1 MKKLFIILI
10 VLHCFDQV
18 FSQTNPEFKKD
29 SLVNTES
36 KKDTLAKPDNKKD
49 SLSGFDKFNKKGE
62 ALFKILPVPIYS
74 YSPEAG
80 NIYGLAKFNVLN
92 LSKKDTISKPSKL
105 SEVFTA
111 SSLGRIN
118 ASVTTQLVFDEDKYV
133 IISYVNYKK
142 EPEYIWDIGNTI
154 TDSPEQDIVERF
166 VFAGTALRQI
176 RKNLYV
182 GIPFDVSDY
191 FNIETDSTSFLK
203 TDSVVGLKGGTSVG
217 LGLAAAFDS
226 RDNRYNP
233 HHGSYILGTALF
245 YPAGWGP
252 YAFSKFAIDARKYIS
267 PWRKNV
273 IAGQVTT
280 TYANG
285 NVPFYELA
293 QMGGDSQMRG
303 YYEGGLRDNVL
314 VDAQIE
320 LRIPVWNIF
329 GVVGWFG
336 VGQVQSSYS
345 AVALDAFHLS
355 YGPGLRI
362 RVDSKHDTNLR
373 FDFGFGPGG
382 VKGFNINFGEAF

>member
-1 MKKLFIILI
+1 LKKLFVI
-10 VLHCFDQV
+10 CFLFFCVDQI
-18 FSQTNPEFKKD
+18 FAQSPSDTKKD
-29 SLVNTES
+29 SLP
-36 KKDTLAKPDNKKD
+36 KPAAKKD
-49 SLSGFDKFNKKGE
+49 SLSGFDRFNKKGE

-80 NIYGLAKFNVLN
+80 NIYGLAKFNVID

-105 SEVFTA
+105 SGVFTA
-111 SSLGRIN
+111 SSLHRIN
-118 ASVTTQLVFDEDKYV
+118 ASIATQLVFDENKYV

-154 TDSPEQDIVERF
+154 TDNPEQDIINRF
-166 VFAGTALRQI
+166 VFAGTALRLVK
-176 RKNLYV
+176 KNFYL

-191 FNIETDSTSFLK
+191 FDIQADSASFLVK
-203 TDSVVGLKGGTSVG
+203 DNVTGLKGGTSIG
-217 LGLAAAFDS
+217 LGLAAAYDS

-233 HHGSYILGTALF
+233 SKGAYVLGTALF
-245 YPAGWGP
+245 YPSSLGP
-252 YAFSKFAIDARKYIS
+252 YSFSKFSLDARKYFN

-273 IAGQVTT
+273 IAVQATT
-280 TYANG
+280 SYANG
-285 NVPFYELA
+285 DVPFYELPE
-293 QMGGDSQMRG
+293 MGGDSQMRG

-314 VDAQIE
+314 VDAQVE

-336 VGQVQSSYS
+336 VGRVANSYS
-345 AVALDAFHLS
+345 DLALDGFHLS

-362 RVDSKHDTNLR
+362 KVDSKHDTNLR

-382 VKGFNINFGEAF
+382 IQGFYVNFGEAF